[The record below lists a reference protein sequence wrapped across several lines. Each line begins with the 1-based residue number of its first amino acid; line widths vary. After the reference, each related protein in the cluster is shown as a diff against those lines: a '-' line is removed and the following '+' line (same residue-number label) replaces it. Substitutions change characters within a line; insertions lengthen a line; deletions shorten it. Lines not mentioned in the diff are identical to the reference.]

1 MSIRYMENTTQ
12 CNPQTAEEQIK
23 SFIDFVD
30 AFPMFSPAFRAE
42 LKILFAE
49 LMPSVRDRNREHIH
63 NLIDVKRD
71 LIIGKIESDV
81 TISHELK
88 EHRKNGARL
97 YADTL
102 KWMLDGTESID

>member
-1 MSIRYMENTTQ
+1 MSIRYMENTTH

-30 AFPMFSPAFRAE
+30 ALPMFSPAFRAE
-42 LKILFAE
+42 LKILFTE
-49 LMPSVRDRNREHIH
+49 LMPSVRERNREHIH

-71 LIIGKIESDV
+71 LIVGKIESDV

-97 YADTL
+97 YADAL
-102 KWMLDGTESID
+102 KWMLDGMMFV